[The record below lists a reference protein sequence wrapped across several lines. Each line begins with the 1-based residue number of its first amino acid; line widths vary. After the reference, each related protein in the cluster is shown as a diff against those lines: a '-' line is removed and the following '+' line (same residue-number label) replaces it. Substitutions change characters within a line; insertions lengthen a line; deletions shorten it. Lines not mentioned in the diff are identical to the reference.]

1 MSKTTNS
8 IDCSGRP
15 PGRLIVLSGPSG
27 VGKSLISRNVVRRTG
42 AMFSVSVTT
51 RPPRKGETD
60 GREYRFVDRPTFER
74 MIERNELLEWAT
86 IFGNLYGTP
95 AGPVQKAV
103 ASDKTVL
110 LEIDVQGALQVHE
123 KIPEAIFVLVA
134 PPDEEELWRRLQERG
149 TENAESL
156 RMRYGEARD
165 ELRAAQ
171 QSGAYGHVVVNDDLE
186 TAISDIV
193 KIVQEHSDRSP

>member
-8 IDCSGRP
+8 FDCSGRP

-51 RPPRKGETD
+51 RPPRKGEAD
-60 GREYRFVDRPTFER
+60 GREYRFVDRPTFKR

-165 ELRAAQ
+165 ELRAAR

-193 KIVQEHSDRSP
+193 KIVKEHSDRSP